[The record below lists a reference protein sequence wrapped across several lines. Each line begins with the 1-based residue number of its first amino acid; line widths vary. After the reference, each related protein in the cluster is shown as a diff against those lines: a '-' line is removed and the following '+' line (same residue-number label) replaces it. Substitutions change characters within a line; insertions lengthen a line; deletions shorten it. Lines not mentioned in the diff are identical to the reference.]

1 MIGLYEFNQLELS
14 KQKEIVWKQGIFLT
28 NRKENNLGLSLYK
41 VSDFYAEV
49 HLNND
54 ANVIEKIRTFKSV
67 EPLAPYL
74 DEIDLNKLDS

>member
-14 KQKEIVWKQGIFLT
+14 KQKEIVWSKGVFLT
-28 NRKENNLGLSLYK
+28 NRKAQNFGLTLYK
-41 VSDFYAEV
+41 VFDFYAEIY
-49 HLNND
+49 LNND